1 MKRLKLLSILV
12 IATISVQNLYA
23 QDLYMPRN
31 IKTAYQK
38 GTRSLDGKPGK
49 NYWQN
54 HGKYHME
61 ITVNPETK
69 VVSGTETIDYSN
81 NSKDTLKS
89 VTIRFVNNL
98 HKPTSSRGGNVSED
112 FLSAGLTITSFKING
127 EPYNINGKAW
137 GTTGDVKLKAPLL
150 PGQRAMLNIDWNYP
164 LSKESGR
171 EGQIDPTSMF
181 VAYSYPRVSVY
192 DDYNGWDRLP
202 HTDRQEFYND
212 FNDYVFSIKAPKNYV
227 VYATGDLL
235 NPDEVLQP
243 EFAARLKKSYTS
255 DDVIHIA
262 TEQEMKGGK
271 VTLQNEWNTWKFSV
285 NNIVDVCFAL
295 SSTYLWDA
303 GSVIVDN
310 KTNRRV
316 STQAAYDVKG
326 TDFVNS
332 VKNNNYAL
340 AWFSNNWPGVPYPFS
355 KMTAFQGFADM
366 EYPGMVNDSQMGD
379 ASFAQLVQ
387 DHEIAHTYFPFYMGI
402 NETRYAFMDEGWATT
417 LEYLIGIAEK
427 GKEAADKFYKQFR
440 VNGYIKDKSAEED
453 QPIISMSTQ
462 LSGAGYG
469 NNSYGKASLSY
480 LALKDML
487 GDAIFKKALHT
498 YMDNWNGKHPIPWDY
513 FNSMNTGSGQNLN
526 WFFNNWFFSNNYID
540 VAVSKVS
547 ATAGKNAVTI
557 KNEGGFV
564 IPFDVVINYADG
576 TKQTLHQTPTI
587 WKANQKLATVS
598 FAGTKKIASVVLDG
612 GIFMDATPADNTWLV
627 K

>member
-1 MKRLKLLSILV
+1 MKRLKLLSLLV
-12 IATISVQNLYA
+12 IATISIQNLWA

-31 IKTAYQK
+31 VKAAYQK
-38 GTRSLDGKPGK
+38 GTRAADGKPGK

-54 HGKYHME
+54 HGKYNME
-61 ITVNPETK
+61 IAVNPDTK
-69 VVSGTETIDYSN
+69 IVSGTETIDYSN

-89 VTIRFVNNL
+89 ITIRFVNNL
-98 HKPTSSRGGNVSED
+98 HKPTSSRGGEVSED

-127 EPYNINGKAW
+127 EVYNINGKSW
-137 GTTGDVKLKAPLL
+137 GTTGEVRLKKPLL
-150 PGQRAMLNIDWNYP
+150 PGQKALLNIDWNYP

-255 DDVIHIA
+255 DEVIHIA
-262 TEQEMKGGK
+262 TEQDMKGGK
-271 VTLQNEWNTWKFSV
+271 VTLQNDWNTWKFSV

-340 AWFSNNWPGVPYPFS
+340 AWFSNNWPGIPYPFS

-440 VNGYIKDKSAEED
+440 VNSYIKDKSAEED

-487 GDAIFKKALHT
+487 GDATFKKALHT

-540 VAVSKVS
+540 LAISKVS
-547 ATAGKNAVTI
+547 ATAGKNVLSI
-557 KNEGGFV
+557 KNEGGFA
-564 IPFDVVINYADG
+564 IPFDVVITYADG
-576 TKQTLHQTPTI
+576 TKQTLHQTPTV
-587 WKANQKLATVS
+587 WKANQKLATVN
-598 FAGTKKIASVVLDG
+598 FAGAKKIASIVLDG
-612 GIFMDATPADNTWLV
+612 GIFMDATPVDNTWKV